1 VRKIFQKQ
9 NLESQISKNGYVVLD
24 VFSEKEIQI
33 FTTLFNEF
41 SEEII
46 EDFHSSHFSDKRNY
60 KRKVN
65 IEINQIL
72 KQKTSEILKSYEPIF
87 SNFMVK
93 RVSATN
99 SMPLHADWT
108 YVDESSLR
116 SISCWIPLVDTTKE
130 NGALGVIPY
139 SHLFKPNFRGP
150 RIPSPFHDNNEFIIQ
165 KYGKLIPM
173 KKGQC
178 IFYDHRLLH
187 FSPPNNSNKTRPAI
201 NVVFTP
207 PEASIYHFLQTE
219 SSDETLKFTVSNL
232 AFFTEYEHYKL
243 PELYKDCKVIKQ
255 YIQNFSRKEIDTIL
269 KKNESI
275 WQKIKGLFAGV

>member
-1 VRKIFQKQ
+1 MRKIFQNQ
-9 NLESQISKNGYVVLD
+9 NLENKISKNGYVVLD

-41 SEEII
+41 SEEIT
-46 EDFHSSHFSDKRNY
+46 EDFHSSHFSDKRSY

-72 KQKTSEILKSYEPIF
+72 KQKTSEILEKYEPIF

-93 RVSATN
+93 RASATN

-108 YVDESSLR
+108 YVDESSFR
-116 SISCWIPLVDTTKE
+116 SISCWIPLIDTTEE

-139 SHLFKPNFRGP
+139 SHLFKSNFRGP
-150 RIPSPFHDNNEFIIQ
+150 HIPSPFHDNNEFIIQ
-165 KYGKLIPM
+165 TYGKLIPM

-187 FSPPNNSNKTRPAI
+187 FSPANNTDKIRPAI

-207 PEASIYHFLQTE
+207 QEASIYHFLQTE
-219 SSDETLKFTVSNL
+219 SSAETLKYTVSDL

-243 PELYKDCKVIKQ
+243 PELFNDCKVIQ
-255 YIQNFSRKEIDTIL
+255 QFIQNFSRKEMDTIL
-269 KKNESI
+269 KKNDSI
-275 WQKIKGLFAGV
+275 WQKIKGLFVGV

>member
-1 VRKIFQKQ
+1 VRKIFQNQ
-9 NLESQISKNGYVVLD
+9 NLENKISKNGYVVLD

-41 SEEII
+41 SEEIT
-46 EDFHSSHFSDKRNY
+46 EDFHSSHFSDKRSY

-72 KQKTSEILKSYEPIF
+72 KQKTSEILEKYEPIF

-93 RVSATN
+93 KASSTN

-108 YVDESSLR
+108 YVDESSFR

-130 NGALGVIPY
+130 NGTLGVIPY
-139 SHLFKPNFRGP
+139 SHLFKTNFRGP

-187 FSPPNNSNKTRPAI
+187 FSPPNNSDTIRPAI

-207 PEASIYHFLQTE
+207 LEASIYHFLQTE
-219 SSDETLKFTVSNL
+219 SAKTLKYTVSDL
-232 AFFTEYEHYKL
+232 AFFTEYEHFKI
-243 PELYKDCKVIKQ
+243 PELFNDCKVIEQ
-255 YIQNFSRKEIDTIL
+255 SIQNFSRKEIDTIL
-269 KKNESI
+269 KKNDSI
-275 WQKIKGLFAGV
+275 WQKIKGLFVGV